1 MATVIAEPT
10 RVLVV
15 DDDPLVRVGLRMLLN
30 GDGLAVV
37 GEAGDGAEAA
47 RQVDA
52 LQPDVVLMDIRMP
65 GVDGLTATE
74 TIRGLPDPPEVIV
87 LTTFDAD
94 EHVLRALRAG
104 AAGFLLKDTPPADIL
119 TAVHR
124 VAGGD
129 AQLSPSVLRQLISS
143 VIATPPRGNAARERL
158 ATLTERELEVAH
170 AIGEGLSNAEIAS
183 RVYLS
188 IPTVKAHV
196 SAILRKLDADNR
208 VQVAL
213 LIHDA
218 ASG

>member
-1 MATVIAEPT
+1 VATVIAEPT

>member
-1 MATVIAEPT
+1 VATVTAEPT

-30 GDGLAVV
+30 GDDLAVV

-158 ATLTERELEVAH
+158 ATLTERELEIAH
-170 AIGEGLSNAEIAS
+170 AIGEGMSNAEIAS

>member
-1 MATVIAEPT
+1 MTAAPA

-15 DDDPLVRVGLRMLLN
+15 DDDPLVRAGLRILLN
-30 GDGLAVV
+30 GDDLRVV

-74 TIRGLPDPPEVIV
+74 TIRGLPDPPEIIV

-104 AAGFLLKDTPPADIL
+104 AAGFLLKDTPPAGIIS
-119 TAVHR
+119 AVHR
-124 VAGGD
+124 VVAGD
-129 AQLSPSVLRQLISS
+129 AQLSPSVLRQLITT
-143 VIATPPRGNAARERL
+143 VTATPPRGDAARERL
-158 ATLTERELEVAH
+158 ATLTERELEIAH
-170 AIGEGLSNAEIAS
+170 AIGEGLSNAQIAS
-183 RVYLS
+183 RVFLS

-218 ASG
+218 AGG